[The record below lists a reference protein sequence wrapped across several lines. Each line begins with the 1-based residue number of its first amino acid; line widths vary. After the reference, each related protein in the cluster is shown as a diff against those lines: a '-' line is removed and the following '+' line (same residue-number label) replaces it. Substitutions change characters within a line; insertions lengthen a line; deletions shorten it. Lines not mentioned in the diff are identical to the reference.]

1 MLTNPSNINQSG
13 FIILVLC
20 ILINLYLDLEVS
32 RVCKQSI
39 DKPVAVLL
47 NFRKAPLLAFA
58 STVEAQ

>member
-39 DKPVAVLL
+39 AKPVAVLL
-47 NFRKAPLLAFA
+47 NFRKAQLLAFA